1 MIPPIEPIRAAGQAA
16 VPQIKEVAAPEG
28 FRDGLGD
35 AIQAV
40 SGTEQHADALAQD
53 IATGGS
59 TSVHDL
65 MVATSKASL
74 SLEMAVQVR
83 NRAVEAYQEIMRMQ
97 I

>member
-1 MIPPIEPIRAAGQAA
+1 MIPPIEPIRAAASTA
-16 VPQIKEVAAPEG
+16 VPRVEPATAPEG
-28 FRDGLGD
+28 FKDGL
-35 AIQAV
+35 
-40 SGTEQHADALAQD
+40 SDALQSVSDAEQQADLLARD

>member
-1 MIPPIEPIRAAGQAA
+1 MIPPIEPIRAAGSGAI
-16 VPQIKEVAAPEG
+16 PQVQKATAPEG
-28 FRDGLGD
+28 FEEGLGD
-35 AIQAV
+35 AIESVSQA
-40 SGTEQHADALAQD
+40 EQHADALAQD

>member
-1 MIPPIEPIRAAGQAA
+1 MIPPIEPIRATAATA
-16 VPQIKEVAAPEG
+16 VPQVKETTAPEG
-28 FRDGLGD
+28 FKEGLGD
-35 AIQAV
+35 AIESV
-40 SGTEQHADALAQD
+40 SKAEQHADALAQD

-65 MVATSKASL
+65 MVATSKATL

-97 I
+97 L